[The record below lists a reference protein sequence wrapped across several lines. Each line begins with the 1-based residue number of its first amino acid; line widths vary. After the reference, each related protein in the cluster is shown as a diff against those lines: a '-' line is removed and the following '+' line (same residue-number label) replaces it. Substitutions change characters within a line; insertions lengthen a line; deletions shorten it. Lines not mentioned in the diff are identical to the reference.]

1 MGWLEV
7 ADREASMAS
16 KRGNDVGI
24 FQESARLPSAKAVLP
39 RNGLY
44 LGRWG
49 LVTGNGAQHT
59 ARVSAAAETARA
71 AYQGQS
77 GRAYHQEKRGLPS
90 EALPWVIRV
99 RAERFQPD
107 VTRTDAVLELGCGAG
122 WNLAGLLCAR
132 RVGFDVAGELRAE
145 VEAAGIEF
153 SESTRGFSDGAFDVV
168 VCHHALEHVPD
179 PLATLEE
186 AHRLLRSG
194 GRLLLTVPHETERRY
209 RRFRADE
216 PNHHLFSWNPQTLG
230 NLVRV
235 AGFGFETVALR
246 RYGYDRRA
254 ALLASR
260 FRCGETGFR
269 WIRATLQ
276 CCVPLHE
283 VRVRARPEP
292 RR

>member
-1 MGWLEV
+1 MG
-7 ADREASMAS
+7 S
-16 KRGNDVGI
+16 
-24 FQESARLPSAKAVLP
+24 FQESARMPSAKSAWP
-39 RNGLY
+39 SNGWLSI
-44 LGRWG
+44 RWG
-49 LVTGNGAQHT
+49 LVREQAAPHT
-59 ARVSAAAETARA
+59 ARMSAAAEAARA
-71 AYQGQS
+71 AYQGQA
-77 GRAYHQEKRGLPS
+77 GRAYHQDKRGLPS
-90 EALPWVIRV
+90 EALPWVIRI
-99 RAERFQPD
+99 RAERFQPE

-122 WNLAGLLCAR
+122 WNLAGLHCAR
-132 RVGFDVAGELRAE
+132 RVGFDVAGQLRAE

-153 SESTRGFSDGAFDVV
+153 AESSRVFSAGAFDVV
-168 VCHHALEHVPD
+168 ICHHALEHVPD

-194 GRLLLTVPHETERRY
+194 GRLLLTVPHEAGRRY
-209 RRFRADE
+209 RRFRGEE

-230 NLVRV
+230 NLVQV
-235 AGFGFETVALR
+235 AGFCFETVALR

-254 ALLASR
+254 AMLASR

-283 VRVRARPEP
+283 VTVRAQPGP